1 MIVEFCKYGNLS
13 NYLRSKR
20 DDFLVYKVSHKLH
33 DLYYS
38 IFSSFWLQACQQCE
52 QGATVFTAIKESPM
66 RVSSSV

>member
-33 DLYYS
+33 DLDFPALLLSHLAISS
-38 IFSSFWLQACQQCE
+38 IVWARNECFDNNTERL
-52 QGATVFTAIKESPM
+52 
-66 RVSSSV
+66 VSSSI